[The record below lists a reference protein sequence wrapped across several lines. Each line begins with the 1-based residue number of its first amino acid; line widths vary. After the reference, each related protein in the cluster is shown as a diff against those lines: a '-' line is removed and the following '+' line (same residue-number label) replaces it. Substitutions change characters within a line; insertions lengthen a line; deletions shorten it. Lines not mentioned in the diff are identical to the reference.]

1 MPNSVLFIDVMP
13 SLVALGCITKIP
25 LGKQL
30 LPKSHQIPRPFKISL
45 NGRTEIECVRI
56 LMDVSLKQE
65 ARYKNFIRSST

>member
-25 LGKQL
+25 LEKQL

-45 NGRTEIECVRI
+45 NGRTEIECVNWMCLLNKRLDI
-56 LMDVSLKQE
+56 KTL
-65 ARYKNFIRSST
+65 